1 MSSENERYHLEDKR
15 GKREKREAASSA
27 IFHIQT
33 PDRFRFEP
41 NLGYLARSSNEC
53 MYRIEDGFVYKA
65 ITNGNDA
72 AVMKVGESSEGGLVM
87 QLLGGDAEGPAGEKL
102 RTAALK
108 DVQEWFDLERDLTPF
123 YTMAD
128 SDLLL
133 REPSR
138 QFQGLRL
145 VGIPDLFEALCWGII
160 GQQINLAFAYTL
172 KRRLV
177 EAFGKPVDLD
187 GHRYWLFPCPEE
199 IAALKVLD
207 LEPLRMTVKK
217 CEYLISVAEAIA
229 SGTLSKERLKET
241 GGMKEAEKLLTD
253 MRGIGPWTANYAIMR
268 CLRLPDAFPIDDV
281 GLHNAIKH
289 QLGLDR
295 KPTKAELLEMS
306 KGWSGWEAYATFYLW
321 RVLY

>member
-1 MSSENERYHLEDKR
+1 MGNGSHRNTETNSLLT
-15 GKREKREAASSA
+15 
-27 IFHIQT
+27 IQT
-33 PDRFRFEP
+33 PDTFRFEQ
-41 NLGYLARSSNEC
+41 NLGYLARTSNEC

-65 ITNGNDA
+65 IANGDDA
-72 AVMKVGESSEGGLVM
+72 AVLKVGESSEGGLVM
-87 QLLGGDAEGPAGEKL
+87 QLLGANAEGPAGEKL

-123 YTMAD
+123 YALAD
-128 SDLLL
+128 SDPLL
-133 REPSR
+133 REAAMR
-138 QFQGLRL
+138 FYGLRL
-145 VGIPDLFEALCWGII
+145 MGIPDLFEALCWGII

-177 EAFGKPVDLD
+177 EAYGKPIDHD
-187 GHRYWLFPCPEE
+187 GHRYWLFPRPEQ
-199 IAALKVLD
+199 IASLSVPD

-229 SGTLSKERLKET
+229 SGTLSKERLKEA
-241 GGMKEAEKLLTD
+241 GSLKEAEKLLTG

-289 QLGLDR
+289 QLGMDR
-295 KPTKAELLEMS
+295 KPTKAELLELS

-321 RVLY
+321 RLLY

>member
-1 MSSENERYHLEDKR
+1 MSSGNERDLP
-15 GKREKREAASSA
+15 
-27 IFHIQT
+27 ILHIQT
-33 PDRFRFEP
+33 PDTFRFEQ
-41 NLGYLARSSNEC
+41 NLGYLARTSNEC

-65 ITNGNDA
+65 IASGDA
-72 AVMKVGESSEGGLVM
+72 SAVMKVGESSEGGLVM
-87 QLLGGDAEGPAGEKL
+87 QLLGGDVEGPAGEKL
-102 RTAALK
+102 RTTALN
-108 DVQEWFDLERDLTPF
+108 DVQEWFDLERDLTSF
-123 YTMAD
+123 YVMAE
-128 SDLLL
+128 SDPLL
-133 REPSR
+133 REPAK

-177 EAFGKPVDLD
+177 EAFGMPIDLD
-187 GHRYWLFPCPEE
+187 GNRYWLFPRPEQ
-199 IAALKVLD
+199 IAALSVSD

-229 SGTLSKERLKET
+229 SGTLSKERLKEA
-241 GGMKEAEKLLTD
+241 GSLKEAEKLLTG

-281 GLHNAIKH
+281 GLHNAIKY
-289 QLGLDR
+289 QLGSDQ

-321 RVLY
+321 KLLY